1 MKAYELYALI
11 GRWRKEM
18 EEAGNMGCVVEMGQV
33 MLELREDMYASEQK
47 SAGKSGKAIVTAAKR
62 IVKSAKAT
70 KRDNISGVF
79 ANIDKDGTKHWCV
92 CDGYVGVRFNE
103 PIPLEE
109 ADTSKCAPF
118 DMSQVC
124 RMPDN
129 AKELDLPSLA
139 EVKVYAKTNRGTGNR
154 NGSTKPK
161 PMKIDDEIGLWVNPE
176 LLINIME
183 CLPDAKA
190 WATTRRGTIYFKA
203 DNGDGVLMP
212 TNYNEYNE
220 KKELNK

>member
-1 MKAYELYALI
+1 MKADELYAMI

-18 EEAGNMGCVVEMGQV
+18 EEAGKMGCVAEMGQV
-33 MLELREDMYASEQK
+33 MLELREDMYTSTQK
-47 SAGKSGKAIVTAAKR
+47 SAGKSGKTIVSAAKR
-62 IVKSAKAT
+62 IVKYAKAT
-70 KRDNISGVF
+70 KRDSISGVF
-79 ANIDKDGTKHWCV
+79 TNIDKDGTEHWCV

-103 PIPLEE
+103 PMPLEE
-109 ADTSKCAPF
+109 VDTSKCTPF

-129 AKELDLPSLA
+129 AKELGLPSLA
-139 EVKVYAKTNRGTGNR
+139 EVKVYAKTNRTTGDR
-154 NGSTKPK
+154 KGSTKPK

-183 CLPDAKA
+183 CLPSAKA
-190 WATTRRGTIYFKA
+190 WATTRIGAIYFKA

-212 TNYNEYNE
+212 VNHRED
-220 KKELNK
+220 KE

>member
-1 MKAYELYALI
+1 
-11 GRWRKEM
+11 
-18 EEAGNMGCVVEMGQV
+18 
-33 MLELREDMYASEQK
+33 MYVSEQK
-47 SAGKSGKAIVTAAKR
+47 SAGKSGKAIVSAAKR

-70 KRDNISGVF
+70 KRDAISGVF
-79 ANIDKDGTKHWCV
+79 TNIDKDGTEHWCV
-92 CDGYVGVRFNE
+92 CDGCVGIRFNE
-103 PIPLEE
+103 PMPLEE

-118 DMSQVC
+118 DMSQIC

-139 EVKVYAKTNRGTGNR
+139 EVKVYAKTNMVTGDR
-154 NGSTKPK
+154 KGSTKPK
-161 PMKIDDEIGLWVNPE
+161 PMKIDAEIGLWVNPK

-190 WATTRRGTIYFKA
+190 WATTRLGMIYFKA

-212 TNYNEYNE
+212 VNYREDNE
-220 KKELNK
+220 

>member
-1 MKAYELYALI
+1 MKADELYVLI

-18 EEAGNMGCVVEMGQV
+18 EEAGKMGCVTEMGKV
-33 MLELREDMYASEQK
+33 MLELREDMYVSEQK
-47 SAGKSGKAIVTAAKR
+47 SAGKSGKAIVSAAKR

-79 ANIDKDGTKHWCV
+79 ANIDNDGTEHWCV

-103 PIPLEE
+103 PMPIEE
-109 ADTSKCAPF
+109 ADTSKWKPF
-118 DMSQVC
+118 DMSQIC
-124 RMPDN
+124 CMPDN

-139 EVKVYAKTNRGTGNR
+139 EVKLCAKTNRVTGDR
-154 NGSTKPK
+154 KGRTKTR
-161 PMKIDDEIGLWVNPE
+161 PMKIDADIGLWVNPA

-190 WATTRRGTIYFKA
+190 WATTRTGLIYFKA

-212 TNYNEYNE
+212 FNYREDNE
-220 KKELNK
+220 

>member
-1 MKAYELYALI
+1 MKADELYTLI
-11 GRWRKEM
+11 GRWRNVM
-18 EEAGNMGCVVEMGQV
+18 DEAGKMGCVAEMGQV
-33 MLELREDMYASEQK
+33 MLELRADMYVSEQK
-47 SAGKSGKAIVTAAKR
+47 SAGKSGKAIVPAAKR

-79 ANIDKDGTKHWCV
+79 ANIDKDGTEHWCV
-92 CDGYVGVRFNE
+92 CDGFVGVRFNE

-139 EVKVYAKTNRGTGNR
+139 EVKVYAKMNRVNGDR
-154 NGSTKPK
+154 KGSTKPK
-161 PMKIDDEIGLWVNPE
+161 PMKIDAEIGLWVNPE

-183 CLPDAKA
+183 CLPSAKA
-190 WATTRRGTIYFKA
+190 WATTRTGVIYFKA

-212 TNYNEYNE
+212 INHREYDE
-220 KKELNK
+220 

>member
-1 MKAYELYALI
+1 MKSDELYALI

-18 EEAGNMGCVVEMGQV
+18 EEAGKMGCVAEMGQV
-33 MLELREDMYASEQK
+33 MLELREDMYVSEQK
-47 SAGKSGKAIVTAAKR
+47 SAGKSGKAIVSAAKR

-92 CDGYVGVRFNE
+92 CDCCVGVRFNE

-109 ADTSKCAPF
+109 ADTSECAPF

-139 EVKVYAKTNRGTGNR
+139 EVKVYA
-154 NGSTKPK
+154 
-161 PMKIDDEIGLWVNPE
+161 
-176 LLINIME
+176 
-183 CLPDAKA
+183 
-190 WATTRRGTIYFKA
+190 RRIW
-203 DNGDGVLMP
+203 
-212 TNYNEYNE
+212 
-220 KKELNK
+220 

>member
-11 GRWRKEM
+11 GNWRKEM
-18 EEAGNMGCVVEMGQV
+18 EEAGKMGCVAEMGQV
-33 MLELREDMYASEQK
+33 MLELREDMYVSEQK
-47 SAGKSGKAIVTAAKR
+47 SAGKSGKAIVSAAKR

-92 CDGYVGVRFNE
+92 CDGCVGVRFNE
-103 PIPLEE
+103 SMPLEE

-118 DMSQVC
+118 DMSQFC

-129 AKELDLPSLA
+129 AKELTLPSLA
-139 EVKVYAKTNRGTGNR
+139 EVKVYAKMNRVTGDR
-154 NGSTKPK
+154 KGSTKPK
-161 PMKIDDEIGLWVNPE
+161 PMKIDAEIGLWVNPE

-183 CLPDAKA
+183 CLPGAKA
-190 WATTRRGTIYFKA
+190 WATTRKGLIYFKA
-203 DNGDGVLMP
+203 DNGDGVLLP
-212 TNYNEYNE
+212 VNHRED
-220 KKELNK
+220 KE

>member
-1 MKAYELYALI
+1 MKADELYVLI

-18 EEAGNMGCVVEMGQV
+18 EEAGKMGCVAEMGQV

-47 SAGKSGKAIVTAAKR
+47 SAGKSGKAIVSAAKR

-79 ANIDKDGTKHWCV
+79 ANIDNDGTEHWCV

-103 PIPLEE
+103 PMPIEE
-109 ADTSKCAPF
+109 ADTSKCKPF
-118 DMSQVC
+118 DMRQIC
-124 RMPDN
+124 CMPDN

-139 EVKVYAKTNRGTGNR
+139 EVKLCAKMNRV
-154 NGSTKPK
+154 NGSRKGRTKTR
-161 PMKIDDEIGLWVNPE
+161 PMKIDADIGLWVNPE

-190 WATTRRGTIYFKA
+190 WATTRMGVIYFKA

-212 TNYNEYNE
+212 VNYREDNE
-220 KKELNK
+220 

>member
-1 MKAYELYALI
+1 MKADKLYMMI
-11 GRWRKEM
+11 GNWRKEM
-18 EEAGNMGCVVEMGQV
+18 EEAGKMDYVAEMGRV

-47 SAGKSGKAIVTAAKR
+47 SAGKSGKTIVSAAKR
-62 IVKSAKAT
+62 IIKSAKDT
-70 KRDNISGVF
+70 QRDAISGVF
-79 ANIDKDGTKHWCV
+79 TNIDKDGTEHWCV
-92 CDGYVGVRFNE
+92 CDGCVGVRFNE
-103 PIPLEE
+103 PMPLEE

-139 EVKVYAKTNRGTGNR
+139 EVKVYAKTNRVTGNR
-154 NGSTKPK
+154 KGSTKPK
-161 PMKIDDEIGLWVNPE
+161 PMKIDAEIGLWVNPE

-190 WATTRRGTIYFKA
+190 WATTRIGAIYFKA
-203 DNGDGVLMP
+203 DNGDGVLLP
-212 TNYNEYNE
+212 VNYREY
-220 KKELNK
+220 KE

>member
-1 MKAYELYALI
+1 MKADELYALI

-18 EEAGNMGCVVEMGQV
+18 EEVGKIGCVAEMGQV

-47 SAGKSGKAIVTAAKR
+47 AAGKSGRAVVSAAKR

-70 KRDNISGVF
+70 KRDGISGVF
-79 ANIDKDGTKHWCV
+79 TNIDKDGTEHWCV
-92 CDGYVGVRFNE
+92 CDGYVGVRFNG
-103 PIPLEE
+103 PMPLEE
-109 ADTSKCAPF
+109 VDTSKCEPF
-118 DMSQVC
+118 DMSQIC
-124 RMPDN
+124 LMPDN

-139 EVKVYAKTNRGTGNR
+139 EVKVYAKTNRVNGDR
-154 NGSTKPK
+154 KGSTKPK

-183 CLPDAKA
+183 CLPSAKA
-190 WATTRRGTIYFKA
+190 WATTRIGVIYFKA

-212 TNYNEYNE
+212 INHRGYDE
-220 KKELNK
+220 

>member
-1 MKAYELYALI
+1 MKVDELYVLI
-11 GRWRKEM
+11 GNWRKEM
-18 EEAGNMGCVVEMGQV
+18 EEVGKMGCVAEMGQV

-47 SAGKSGKAIVTAAKR
+47 SAGKSGKAIVSAAKR

-79 ANIDKDGTKHWCV
+79 VNIDKDGTEHWCV
-92 CDGYVGVRFNE
+92 CDYCVGVRFNE
-103 PIPLEE
+103 PIPLE
-109 ADTSKCAPF
+109 AVDTSKCMPF

-124 RMPDN
+124 RMHDN

-139 EVKVYAKTNRGTGNR
+139 EVKVYAKTNRATGNR
-154 NGSTKPK
+154 KGSTRPK
-161 PMKIDDEIGLWVNPE
+161 PMKIDAEIGLWVNPE

-183 CLPDAKA
+183 CLPNAKA
-190 WATTRRGTIYFKA
+190 WATTSKGTIYFKA

-212 TNYNEYNE
+212 VNYN
-220 KKELNK
+220 KKN

>member
-1 MKAYELYALI
+1 MKANEMYMLI
-11 GRWRKEM
+11 DNWRKEM
-18 EEAGNMGCVVEMGQV
+18 KEVGRMDYVAEMGRV
-33 MLELREDMYASEQK
+33 MLGLREDMYASEQK
-47 SAGKSGKAIVTAAKR
+47 AAGKSGKSIVSAAKR

-79 ANIDKDGTKHWCV
+79 ANIDKDGTEHWCV

-103 PIPLEE
+103 PMPLEE
-109 ADTSKCAPF
+109 ADTSKCEPF
-118 DMSQVC
+118 DMSQIC

-139 EVKVYAKTNRGTGNR
+139 EVKVYAKTNRVNGDR
-154 NGSTKPK
+154 KGSTKPK
-161 PMKIDDEIGLWVNPE
+161 PMKIDDKIGLWANPE
-176 LLINIME
+176 LLTNIME

-190 WATTRRGTIYFKA
+190 WATTRTGVIYFKA

-212 TNYNEYNE
+212 VNYRED
-220 KKELNK
+220 NK

>member
-1 MKAYELYALI
+1 MKSDELYVLI
-11 GRWRKEM
+11 SNWRKEM
-18 EEAGNMGCVVEMGQV
+18 EEVGKMGCVAEMGKV
-33 MLELREDMYASEQK
+33 MLELREDMYTSEQK
-47 SAGKSGKAIVTAAKR
+47 SAGKSGKAIVSAAKR

-79 ANIDKDGTKHWCV
+79 ANIDKDGTEHWCV

-103 PIPLEE
+103 PMPLEE

-139 EVKVYAKTNRGTGNR
+139 EVKLCAKMNRV
-154 NGSTKPK
+154 NGKRKCSTKTR
-161 PMKIDDEIGLWVNPE
+161 PMKIDAEIGLWVNPE

-190 WATTRRGTIYFKA
+190 WATTRRCVIYFKA

-212 TNYNEYNE
+212 VNYEE
-220 KKELNK
+220 KELNK

>member
-1 MKAYELYALI
+1 MKADELYALI

-18 EEAGNMGCVVEMGQV
+18 EEVGKMGCVAEMGQV
-33 MLELREDMYASEQK
+33 MLELREDMYVSEQK
-47 SAGKSGKAIVTAAKR
+47 SAGKSGKAIVSAAKR

-70 KRDNISGVF
+70 KRDGISGVF

-92 CDGYVGVRFNE
+92 CDCCVGVRFNE

-124 RMPDN
+124 CMPDN

-139 EVKVYAKTNRGTGNR
+139 EVKVYAKTNMVTGDRKGN
-154 NGSTKPK
+154 TKPK
-161 PMKIDDEIGLWVNPE
+161 PMKIDAEIGLWVNPK

-190 WATTRRGTIYFKA
+190 WATTRIGVIYFKA

-212 TNYNEYNE
+212 VNYREDNE
-220 KKELNK
+220 

>member
-1 MKAYELYALI
+1 MKADELYALI

-18 EEAGNMGCVVEMGQV
+18 EEDGKMGCVAEMGQV
-33 MLELREDMYASEQK
+33 MLELREDMYVSEQK
-47 SAGKSGKAIVTAAKR
+47 SAGKSGKAIVSAAKR

-70 KRDNISGVF
+70 KRDSISGVF

-92 CDGYVGVRFNE
+92 CDSYVGVRFNE
-103 PIPLEE
+103 PIPIEE

-118 DMSQVC
+118 DMSQIC

-139 EVKVYAKTNRGTGNR
+139 EVKVYAKTNRVNVD
-154 NGSTKPK
+154 SKDISYPK
-161 PMKIDDEIGLWVNPE
+161 PMKIDDDIGLWVNPE

-190 WATTRRGTIYFKA
+190 WARTRIGTIYFKA

-212 TNYNEYNE
+212 VNYNE
-220 KKELNK
+220 KELNK